1 MIKIGDICPLF
12 FSPVKDKYAID
23 VDYIQRFHTTD
34 KILLQIFADDGEV
47 ASASLNDLIKG
58 TSSNIQFQTYEV
70 NASVMMYYVVFTSL
84 PDSVYSITFERK
96 ESEPFEVC
104 SDSNI
109 LEETALIRYSHK
121 DNNSAFD
128 NIFWIG
134 DTQQVFEWR
143 VEAGFKPAGY
153 SAKIDNEQYRN
164 QRQEIEELY
173 AIPCDSYVLTI
184 GNSCGVPYWFGRH
197 LNRILCVSMFDVNGE
212 RYVRSENSVPEIS
225 QVMEDSQMFFVTIA
239 LEPQENSISGVGGAP
254 EQASSASI
262 VGFVVNNPK
271 EGEMLKYKESEAAF
285 INTSRI

>member
-58 TSSNIQFQTYEV
+58 TSSNIQFQTYGV

-173 AIPCDSYVLTI
+173 AVPYDSYVLTI

-239 LEPQENSISGVGGAP
+239 LEPQENSIAGVGGAP

>member
-84 PDSVYSITFERK
+84 PDSVYSITYERK

-173 AIPCDSYVLTI
+173 AVPYDSYVLTI

-239 LEPQENSISGVGGAP
+239 LEPQENSIAGVGGAP

>member
-34 KILLQIFADDGEV
+34 KLLLQIFADDGEV

-173 AIPCDSYVLTI
+173 AVPYDSYVLTI

>member
-173 AIPCDSYVLTI
+173 AVPYDSYVLTI

-197 LNRILCVSMFDVNGE
+197 LNRILCVSMLDVNGE

-239 LEPQENSISGVGGAP
+239 LEPQENSIAGVGGAP

>member
-58 TSSNIQFQTYEV
+58 TSSNIQFLTYEV

-109 LEETALIRYSHK
+109 LGETALIRYSHK

-173 AIPCDSYVLTI
+173 AVPYDSYVLTI

>member
-173 AIPCDSYVLTI
+173 AVPYDSYVLTI

-225 QVMEDSQMFFVTIA
+225 QVMEDSQTFFVTIA

>member
-23 VDYIQRFHTTD
+23 VDYIQRFHITD

-173 AIPCDSYVLTI
+173 AVPYDSYVLTI

-239 LEPQENSISGVGGAP
+239 LEPQENSIAGVGGAP

>member
-58 TSSNIQFQTYEV
+58 TSSNIQFQTYEL

-173 AIPCDSYVLTI
+173 AVPYDSYVLTI

>member
-58 TSSNIQFQTYEV
+58 TSSNIQFLTYEV

-173 AIPCDSYVLTI
+173 AVPYDSYVLTI

-197 LNRILCVSMFDVNGE
+197 LNRILCMSMFDVNGE

>member
-173 AIPCDSYVLTI
+173 AVPYDSYVFTI

>member
-12 FSPVKDKYAID
+12 FSPVKDRYAID
-23 VDYIQRFHTTD
+23 IDYIQRFHTAD
-34 KILLQIFADDGEV
+34 RILIQIFADDGEI
-47 ASASLNDLIKG
+47 ASASLNDLVKG

-70 NASVMMYYVVFTSL
+70 NASITMYYATLTSL
-84 PDSVYSITFERK
+84 PDSVYSVTFERK
-96 ESEPFEVC
+96 ESEPFEIC

-109 LEETALIRYSHK
+109 LKDTTLIRYSHK

-134 DTQQVFEWR
+134 DSQQVFEWR
-143 VEAGFKPAGY
+143 IEAGFKPAGY
-153 SAKIDNEQYRN
+153 AAKIDNEQYRN

-173 AIPCDSYVLTI
+173 AVPYDSYVLTV
-184 GNSCGVPYWFGRH
+184 GNSWGVPYWYGRH
-197 LNRILCVSMFDVNGE
+197 LNRILCVSMFEVNGE
-212 RYVRSENSVPEIS
+212 KYVRSENSVPEIS
-225 QVMEDSQMFFVTIA
+225 QVMEDSQMFFVSIA
-239 LEPQENSISGVGGAP
+239 LEPQENSITGVGGAP

>member
-84 PDSVYSITFERK
+84 PDSIYSITFERK

-173 AIPCDSYVLTI
+173 AVPYDSYVLTI

-285 INTSRI
+285 INPSRI

>member
-58 TSSNIQFQTYEV
+58 TSSNIQFQTYKV

-173 AIPCDSYVLTI
+173 AVPYDSYVLTI

-239 LEPQENSISGVGGAP
+239 LEPQENSIAGVGGAP

>member
-164 QRQEIEELY
+164 QRKEIEELY
-173 AIPCDSYVLTI
+173 AVPYDSYVLTI

>member
-173 AIPCDSYVLTI
+173 AVPYDSYVLTI

-225 QVMEDSQMFFVTIA
+225 QVMEDSQMFFLTIA
-239 LEPQENSISGVGGAP
+239 LEPQENSIAGVGGAP

>member
-173 AIPCDSYVLTI
+173 AVPYDSYVLTI

-239 LEPQENSISGVGGAP
+239 LELSLIH
-254 EQASSASI
+254 I
-262 VGFVVNNPK
+262 
-271 EGEMLKYKESEAAF
+271 
-285 INTSRI
+285 

>member
-134 DTQQVFEWR
+134 DTQQAFEWR

-173 AIPCDSYVLTI
+173 AVPYDSYVLTI

>member
-58 TSSNIQFQTYEV
+58 TSSNIQFLTYEV

-173 AIPCDSYVLTI
+173 AVPYDSYVLTI

-225 QVMEDSQMFFVTIA
+225 QIMEDSQMFFVTIA
-239 LEPQENSISGVGGAP
+239 LEPQENSIAGVGGAP

>member
-134 DTQQVFEWR
+134 YTQQVFEWR

-173 AIPCDSYVLTI
+173 AVPYDSYVLTI

-239 LEPQENSISGVGGAP
+239 LEPQENSIAGVGGAP

>member
-173 AIPCDSYVLTI
+173 AFPYDSYVLTI

>member
-12 FSPVKDKYAID
+12 FSPVKDRYAID
-23 VDYIQRFHTTD
+23 IDYIQRFHTAD
-34 KILLQIFADDGEV
+34 RILIQIFADDGEI
-47 ASASLNDLIKG
+47 ASASLNDLVKG

-70 NASVMMYYVVFTSL
+70 NASITMYYATLTSL
-84 PDSVYSITFERK
+84 PDSVYSVTFERK
-96 ESEPFEVC
+96 ESEPFEIC

-109 LEETALIRYSHK
+109 LKETALIRYSHK

-134 DTQQVFEWR
+134 DSQQVFEWR
-143 VEAGFKPAGY
+143 IEAGFKPAGY
-153 SAKIDNEQYRN
+153 AAKIDNEQYRN

-173 AIPCDSYVLTI
+173 AVPYDSYVLTV
-184 GNSCGVPYWFGRH
+184 GNSWGVPYWYGRH
-197 LNRILCVSMFDVNGE
+197 LNRILCVSMFEVNGE
-212 RYVRSENSVPEIS
+212 KYVRSENSVPEIS
-225 QVMEDSQMFFVTIA
+225 QVMEDSQMFFVSIA
-239 LEPQENSISGVGGAP
+239 LEPQENSIAGVGGAP

>member
-84 PDSVYSITFERK
+84 LDSVYSITFERK

-173 AIPCDSYVLTI
+173 AVPYDSYVLTI

>member
-173 AIPCDSYVLTI
+173 AVPYDSYVLTI

-239 LEPQENSISGVGGAP
+239 LEPQENSIAGVGGAP

>member
-104 SDSNI
+104 SYSNI

-173 AIPCDSYVLTI
+173 AVPYDSYVLTI

>member
-84 PDSVYSITFERK
+84 PDSIYSITFERK

-164 QRQEIEELY
+164 QRLEIEELY
-173 AIPCDSYVLTI
+173 AVPYDSYVLTI
-184 GNSCGVPYWFGRH
+184 GNSCGVPYWLGRH

-239 LEPQENSISGVGGAP
+239 LEPQENSIAGVGGAP

>member
-173 AIPCDSYVLTI
+173 AVPYDSYVLTI
-184 GNSCGVPYWFGRH
+184 GNACGVPYWFGRH

-212 RYVRSENSVPEIS
+212 RYVRSENSIPEIS

-239 LEPQENSISGVGGAP
+239 LEPQENSIAGVGGDP

>member
-70 NASVMMYYVVFTSL
+70 NASVMMYYFVFTSL

-173 AIPCDSYVLTI
+173 AVPYDSYVLTI

-225 QVMEDSQMFFVTIA
+225 QVMEDSQMFFVTSA

>member
-109 LEETALIRYSHK
+109 LEETALISYSHK

-173 AIPCDSYVLTI
+173 AVPYDSYVLTI

-212 RYVRSENSVPEIS
+212 RYVRSENSIPEIS

-239 LEPQENSISGVGGAP
+239 LEPQENSIAGVGGAP

>member
-84 PDSVYSITFERK
+84 PDSIYSITFERK

-173 AIPCDSYVLTI
+173 AVPYDSYVFTI

>member
-1 MIKIGDICPLF
+1 M
-12 FSPVKDKYAID
+12 
-23 VDYIQRFHTTD
+23 
-34 KILLQIFADDGEV
+34 
-47 ASASLNDLIKG
+47 
-58 TSSNIQFQTYEV
+58 
-70 NASVMMYYVVFTSL
+70 
-84 PDSVYSITFERK
+84 
-96 ESEPFEVC
+96 
-104 SDSNI
+104 
-109 LEETALIRYSHK
+109 
-121 DNNSAFD
+121 
-128 NIFWIG
+128 
-134 DTQQVFEWR
+134 
-143 VEAGFKPAGY
+143 EAGFKPAGY

-173 AIPCDSYVLTI
+173 AVPYDSYVLTI

>member
-58 TSSNIQFQTYEV
+58 TSSNIQFLTYEV

-173 AIPCDSYVLTI
+173 AVPYDSYVLTI

-239 LEPQENSISGVGGAP
+239 LEPQENSIAGVGGAP

>member
-23 VDYIQRFHTTD
+23 VDYIQKFHTTD

-173 AIPCDSYVLTI
+173 AVPYDSYVLTI

>member
-173 AIPCDSYVLTI
+173 AVPYDSYVLTI

-197 LNRILCVSMFDVNGE
+197 LNRRLCVSMFDVNGE

>member
-47 ASASLNDLIKG
+47 ASVSRNDLIKG

-173 AIPCDSYVLTI
+173 AVPYDSYVLTI

-239 LEPQENSISGVGGAP
+239 LEPQENSIAGVGGAP

>member
-173 AIPCDSYVLTI
+173 AVPYDSYVLTI

-239 LEPQENSISGVGGAP
+239 LEPQENSIAGVGGAP

-262 VGFVVNNPK
+262 VGIVVNNPK

>member
-84 PDSVYSITFERK
+84 PDSIYSITFERK

-173 AIPCDSYVLTI
+173 AVPYDSYVLTI

>member
-173 AIPCDSYVLTI
+173 AVPYDSYVLTI

-197 LNRILCVSMFDVNGE
+197 LNRILCVSMLDVNGE

-225 QVMEDSQMFFVTIA
+225 QVMEDSQMFFVTIV
-239 LEPQENSISGVGGAP
+239 LEPQENSIAGVGGAP

>member
-84 PDSVYSITFERK
+84 PDSVYSITFEMK

-134 DTQQVFEWR
+134 DTQQVFECR

-173 AIPCDSYVLTI
+173 AVPYDSYVLTI

>member
-143 VEAGFKPAGY
+143 VEAGFKPSGY

-173 AIPCDSYVLTI
+173 AVPYDSYVLTI

-239 LEPQENSISGVGGAP
+239 LEPQENSIAGVGGAP

>member
-34 KILLQIFADDGEV
+34 KILLQIFADNGEV

-173 AIPCDSYVLTI
+173 AVPYDSYVLTI

-239 LEPQENSISGVGGAP
+239 LEPQENSIAGVGGAP